1 LVNGEQSSKNVEVEA
16 VIEIRVHGR
25 GGQGSVIASK
35 VLAAAFFDEGHF
47 VQAFPA
53 FGVERRGAPV
63 MAFIRFDEAPVNLR
77 CNVYHPH
84 HLIVLDSALTDT
96 IDITEGFHED
106 GWILINAT
114 RKPQEFEYAK
124 KYRVA
129 VVDANAIANR
139 HRLGSQA
146 TPIVNTAILGAF
158 ARCTGLVKIES
169 VANAIAGEVPINPEG
184 NKQAAIDAFNEV
196 VLYDPN
202 AEAAVGSTQGR
213 QHGQEKK

>member
-1 LVNGEQSSKNVEVEA
+1 VV
-16 VIEIRVHGR
+16 EIRVHGR

-35 VLAAAFFDEGHF
+35 VLAAAFFEEGHF

-63 MAFIRFDEAPVNLR
+63 MAFIRIDTAPVNLR
-77 CNVYHPH
+77 CAVYSPD
-84 HLIVLDSALTDT
+84 HLIVLDSALTQT
-96 IDITEGFHED
+96 IDITEGFKD
-106 GWILINAT
+106 TGWILLNSP
-114 RKPQEFEYAK
+114 RKPQEFVYAK
-124 KYRVA
+124 KSRVA

-169 VANAIAGEVPINPEG
+169 VTRAIAGGVPINPEG
-184 NKQAAIDAFNEV
+184 NTQAAIDAYTEV
-196 VLYDPN
+196 VMYDPKTKDP
-202 AEAAVGSTQGR
+202 AGSIQGR
-213 QHGQEKK
+213 QHGQEKE